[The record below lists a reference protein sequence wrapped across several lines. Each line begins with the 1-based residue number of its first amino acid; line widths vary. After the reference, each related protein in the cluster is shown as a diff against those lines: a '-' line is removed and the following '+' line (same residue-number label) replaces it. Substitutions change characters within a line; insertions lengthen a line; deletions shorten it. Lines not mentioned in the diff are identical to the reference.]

1 MEREDFG
8 YNWADPGYYQLFKGF
23 AKRLKLTQTEAEKAL
38 WPHLCKKQLGVRFR
52 RQYII
57 GEYIA
62 DFACLPKRLIIEV
75 DGGYHLEEQK
85 IKADAFRTNRLEA
98 LGFKVIRFTNED
110 VLENIE
116 EVIKIIKE
124 TIQNQPYYGKQTER
138 N

>member
-1 MEREDFG
+1 MDKNNFG
-8 YNWADPGYYQLFKGF
+8 YNLADPGYYQLFKEF

-38 WPHLCKKQLGVRFR
+38 WAHLCKKQQGVRFR

-98 LGFKVIRFTNED
+98 MGFKVIRFTNED
-110 VLENIE
+110 VLENIDD
-116 EVIKIIKE
+116 VLTIIKE
-124 TIQNQPYYGKQTER
+124 NIQNQKSYGE
-138 N
+138 